1 MALREDWTPR
11 RIVRSTEL
19 LLSLVILGMLLF
31 LRYSGRFP
39 SWAADHKVALAV
51 VFFVIP
57 VLLGLAAILSVVVDN
72 IGIGSVIAV
81 GCAILTLSVVASSVY
96 ILLYPPKS
104 GGVYGGHL
112 FSFMAAI
119 LLAVTVVLRPIVN
132 RRLARIWF
140 SRPLAHRV

>member
-19 LLSLVILGMLLF
+19 LLSIVILGILLF

-39 SWAADHKVALAV
+39 SWAADHQLMLSV
-51 VFFVIP
+51 VFFAVP
-57 VLLGLAAILSVVVDN
+57 TLLGVAAILSVVVDN

-81 GCAILTLSVVASSVY
+81 GSALLTLSVVASSLYV
-96 ILLYPPKS
+96 LMYPPKS

-119 LLAVTVVLRPIVN
+119 LLAVTVVVRPIVN
-132 RRLARIWF
+132 RRLAWIWF
-140 SRPLAHRV
+140 RRPLIHRV